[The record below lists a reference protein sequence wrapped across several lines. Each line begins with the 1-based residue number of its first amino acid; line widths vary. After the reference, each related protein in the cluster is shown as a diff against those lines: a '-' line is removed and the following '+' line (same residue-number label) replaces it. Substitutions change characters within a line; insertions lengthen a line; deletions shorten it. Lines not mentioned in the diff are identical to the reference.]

1 MVLYER
7 TREFG
12 LFMALGMRPLQVI
25 GQVQF
30 EALLL
35 SSLGVAL
42 GLGLSYPLISYLTS
56 VGIPLDQMGG
66 EEAIQQMQMG
76 AMDRIYPKATLT
88 SLATAPLVM
97 MIGTQLA
104 ALVST
109 VRVRGINPVTALRAE

>member
-1 MVLYER
+1 
-7 TREFG
+7 
-12 LFMALGMRPLQVI
+12 MALGMRPLQVI

-76 AMDRIYPKATLT
+76 TMDRIYPRATW
-88 SLATAPLVM
+88 SSMATAPLVM

-104 ALVST
+104 ALLST